1 MWNSLETQG
10 KKNPKHQW
18 NNFALYSIYIRIPFG
33 FQTNLGMP
41 DIFKGNPNNIGHCFT
56 FIHFGL
62 CHHSPTKHTPRT
74 PKGNA
79 HIETAT
85 INEIILK
92 CLQPIGT
99 QTAAA
104 GHLAF

>member
-1 MWNSLETQG
+1 
-10 KKNPKHQW
+10 
-18 NNFALYSIYIRIPFG
+18 
-33 FQTNLGMP
+33 MP
-41 DIFKGNPNNIGHCFT
+41 DILKGNPDHIGHIVLHV
-56 FIHFGL
+56 FILAFCLSHQ
-62 CHHSPTKHTPRT
+62 SPTKHTPQT

-85 INEIILK
+85 IKEIILK

-99 QTAAA
+99 HMAAA

>member
-1 MWNSLETQG
+1 
-10 KKNPKHQW
+10 
-18 NNFALYSIYIRIPFG
+18 
-33 FQTNLGMP
+33 MP
-41 DIFKGNPNNIGHCFT
+41 DIFKGNPNHIGHCFT
-56 FIHFGL
+56 FIHLAFCL
-62 CHHSPTKHTPRT
+62 SHQSPTKHTPQT

-85 INEIILK
+85 IKEIILK

-99 QTAAA
+99 QMAAA